1 METFRGFPTL
11 DQPMPNRESSTS
23 ASYFTAFSSGQS
35 LASSVPPPS
44 PFPLAALLLPKAPF
58 SKVGRHPQ
66 DAHKF
71 HRSSIEGGISG
82 PTSGTPSLRCDLPLP
97 ARPAQLHLGSGS
109 AGRLALGEVGERHLP
124 GRDLSPV
131 KGS

>member
-1 METFRGFPTL
+1 MEAFWGFPTL
-11 DQPMPNRESSTS
+11 EQPMPNRESSTS

-35 LASSVPPPS
+35 LPSSVPPPS

-71 HRSSIEGGISG
+71 HRSLIEVAFLDPHLELHHCGA
-82 PTSGTPSLRCDLPLP
+82 TSRFLPDRHNFTL
-97 ARPAQLHLGSGS
+97 ALVRPADWPWEKLGRGTFQ
-109 AGRLALGEVGERHLP
+109 A
-124 GRDLSPV
+124 
-131 KGS
+131 KI